1 MSQLATLDSQLQ
13 SRYARSPLNPD
24 VTWSLGSAVAA
35 FYDDCLYRA
44 KIVGFDDDGIE
55 VLRTAVLKCVC
66 WIFWQREAQFL
77 SRRSRLSDH
86 YDPVSPIA
94 KAQAVHLNWVTL
106 VQWLACLTAE
116 CNDHTNVADS
126 SCCS

>member
-77 SRRSRLSDH
+77 SRRSRLSDPLRSSFTDSQSPSGLFKLGH
-86 YDPVSPIA
+86 IGPVVSMSDCR
-94 KAQAVHLNWVTL
+94 
-106 VQWLACLTAE
+106 VQR
-116 CNDHTNVADS
+116 S
-126 SCCS
+126 